1 VDVVLRA
8 EATRWVVEIIDHGAA
23 GRIHDEGGAGIG
35 LVGMRE
41 RVELLGGTLDVGPW
55 QHGWRVRAELPADGP
70 RR

>member
-1 VDVVLRA
+1 MDVVLRA

-41 RVELLGGTLDVGPW
+41 RVELLGG
-55 QHGWRVRAELPADGP
+55 WRVRAELPRKGRADDANSRAAGG
-70 RR
+70 